1 MIANRYKYSYH
12 SVLAMSTQ
20 TNHQER
26 ANTSKD
32 IFQVSKNNFEN
43 YVSEVEKTVP
53 QYFQTM
59 SNYQKTFFDTWKNTF
74 DAVLDVQRKFAQKAQ
89 INTELPEATRQSIE
103 QATDELIKVR
113 LVQGQIVN
121 ATLDATEKNVKSF
134 NESAE
139 AFVEFQN
146 NLIESWFTTFKI

>member
-1 MIANRYKYSYH
+1 
-12 SVLAMSTQ
+12 MSTQ
-20 TNHQER
+20 ANHQER

-32 IFQVSKNNFEN
+32 IFEVSKNNFEN

-59 SNYQKTFFDTWKNTF
+59 SNYQKTFLDTWKNTF
-74 DAVLDVQRKFAQKAQ
+74 EAVLDVQRKYAQKAQ
-89 INTELPEATRQSIE
+89 INIDLPEAASKSIE
-103 QATDELIKVR
+103 QATNELIKAR
-113 LVQGQIVN
+113 LVQGQIIN

-139 AFVEFQN
+139 AFAEFQN

>member
-1 MIANRYKYSYH
+1 
-12 SVLAMSTQ
+12 MSTQ
-20 TNHQER
+20 ANHQER

-32 IFQVSKNNFEN
+32 IFEVTKNNFEN

-59 SNYQKTFFDTWKNTF
+59 SNYQKTFLDTWKNTF
-74 DAVLDVQRKFAQKAQ
+74 EAVLDVQRKYAQKAQ
-89 INTELPEATRQSIE
+89 INIDLPEAASKSIE
-103 QATDELIKVR
+103 QATNELIKAR
-113 LVQGQIVN
+113 LVQGQIIN

-139 AFVEFQN
+139 AFAEFQN

>member
-1 MIANRYKYSYH
+1 
-12 SVLAMSTQ
+12 MSTQ
-20 TNHQER
+20 ANHQER

-32 IFQVSKNNFEN
+32 IFEVSKKNFEN

-59 SNYQKTFFDTWKNTF
+59 SNCQKTFLDTWKNTF
-74 DAVLDVQRKFAQKAQ
+74 EAVLDVQRKYAQKAQ
-89 INTELPEATRQSIE
+89 INIDLPEAASKSIE
-103 QATDELIKVR
+103 QATNELIKAR
-113 LVQGQIVN
+113 LVQGQIIN

-139 AFVEFQN
+139 AFAEFQN

>member
-1 MIANRYKYSYH
+1 
-12 SVLAMSTQ
+12 MSTQ
-20 TNHQER
+20 ANHQER

-32 IFQVSKNNFEN
+32 IFEVSKKNFEK

-59 SNYQKTFFDTWKNTF
+59 SNYQKTFLDTWKNTF
-74 DAVLDVQRKFAQKAQ
+74 EAVLDVQRKYAQKAQ
-89 INTELPEATRQSIE
+89 INIDLPEAASKSIE
-103 QATDELIKVR
+103 QATNELIKAR

-121 ATLDATEKNVKSF
+121 ATLDATEKIVKLF

-139 AFVEFQN
+139 AFAEFQN

>member
-1 MIANRYKYSYH
+1 
-12 SVLAMSTQ
+12 MSTQ

-59 SNYQKTFFDTWKNTF
+59 SNYQKTFLDTWKNTF

-103 QATDELIKVR
+103 QATDEIIKAR

-134 NESAE
+134 NESTE

>member
-1 MIANRYKYSYH
+1 
-12 SVLAMSTQ
+12 MSTQ
-20 TNHQER
+20 ANHQER

-32 IFQVSKNNFEN
+32 IFEVSKKNFEK

-59 SNYQKTFFDTWKNTF
+59 SNYQKTFLDTWKNTF
-74 DAVLDVQRKFAQKAQ
+74 EAVLDVQRKYAQKAQ
-89 INTELPEATRQSIE
+89 INIDLPEAASKSIE
-103 QATDELIKVR
+103 QATNELIKAR

-121 ATLDATEKNVKSF
+121 ATLDATEKNVKLF

-139 AFVEFQN
+139 AFAEFQN